1 MEHFWVQ
8 LFFVAHSFKSVKMSH
23 FKVYDIKMYVKFY
36 ICVLRHHC
44 IRESKYNIKYKKTIH
59 LRITMCDSI
68 DFRLHIKLLINI
80 IFSVRQCIIIATF
93 SDKHLLKKYE
103 CYRLS
108 SDWNQVYYISS
119 YLHRHSQFQW
129 ILCCTNTYNHRG
141 YCYTFHTLY
150 HNHGWRPMHIHWH
163 LPNKYIFTITSVS
176 CAIIKS

>member
-1 MEHFWVQ
+1 MLNFI
-8 LFFVAHSFKSVKMSH
+8 FV
-23 FKVYDIKMYVKFY
+23 YLDIIVS
-36 ICVLRHHC
+36 
-44 IRESKYNIKYKKTIH
+44 ENQNIKYKKTIH

-129 ILCCTNTYNHRG
+129 ILCCTNTYNHRV

-163 LPNKYIFTITSVS
+163 LPNKYICKLCYYQILELEQQF
-176 CAIIKS
+176 